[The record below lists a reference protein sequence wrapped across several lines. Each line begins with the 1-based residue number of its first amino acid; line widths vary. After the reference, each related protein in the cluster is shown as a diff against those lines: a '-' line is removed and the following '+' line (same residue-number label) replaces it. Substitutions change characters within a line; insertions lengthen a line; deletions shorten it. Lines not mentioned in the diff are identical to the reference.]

1 LRLPPVP
8 FACTPAL
15 ARPAAPAPSNGRAMA
30 TLILLEVDGSQPF
43 GTTTH
48 CGHVPAR
55 ATGDD

>member
-1 LRLPPVP
+1 VP